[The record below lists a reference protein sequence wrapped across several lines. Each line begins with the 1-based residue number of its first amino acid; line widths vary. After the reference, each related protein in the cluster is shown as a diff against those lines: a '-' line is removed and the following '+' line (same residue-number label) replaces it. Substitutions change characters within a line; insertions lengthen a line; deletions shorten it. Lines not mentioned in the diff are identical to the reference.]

1 MAEIQRYPILATKEL
16 VVFPSSS
23 VPLTVNSTRNVLAIE
38 ASLAADGVILL
49 VPVKDNK
56 HPREAKLGDLFE
68 VGTLCKIEQARGS
81 KEDGYQII
89 VGGLFRCD
97 IIAASD
103 EEDFVQAGTAR
114 IEAIEDIDRE
124 ARKTL
129 LENAKK
135 LALDILKLSRGSGVK
150 RLTELIQGLDDEDLL
165 VHTCAAHL
173 DLSFEDRLELL
184 RLRSIKQRLLK
195 TIELLQVKKNS
206 MTVQMEI
213 NRKLSSQMDKK
224 QREVI
229 LREQLHAI
237 REELGELDSGG
248 VNKPEYLERIE
259 ASDMPD
265 SVKAVAR
272 DEAKRL
278 ESMPSMSPEGPSIRN
293 YLDLMLELPWTHKE
307 STDIDIRH
315 ARDVLN
321 ADHYGLDKVKDRII
335 QHLAVMQLNRGLKG
349 SILLLVG
356 PPGVG
361 KTSLGKSIAKA
372 MHREFVRVS
381 LGGVRD
387 EADIRGHRRTYLGSM
402 PGRLI
407 QGIKRAGT
415 TNPVFLLDEIDKLGR
430 GWSGDPAGALL
441 EVLDPEQN
449 QHFEDHYLDVPYDLS
464 QVMFIAT
471 ANSLEGIP
479 GPLRDR
485 LEIIQLSGYT
495 SAEKLHIAKQHL
507 WPSERSH
514 HGLKESNVSIHDE
527 ALLRLITHYTR
538 EAGVRDLKRKLAA
551 ICRHLTEQVLL
562 AESGKSFVIRT
573 KDLEEILGPEPFRME
588 MAEAVLPPG
597 VVTGLAW
604 TPMGGDILFIEA
616 KQMRGKGKLTIT
628 GQLGEVMKESLHI
641 AMSHIRY
648 HLSEINPRFDYE
660 NRDIHVHVPSGA
672 IPKDGP
678 SAGITML
685 TALASLISGKAVSPE
700 LAMSGEITL
709 RGAVMPVG
717 GVKEK
722 VIAAQNAGIKRII
735 LATRNK
741 KDLVDVPQ
749 DVRDQLEF
757 HFVDTVEQV
766 LQLALEIEIDGTK
779 QKQLFHEEPG
789 LPGTRE
795 EHFPN

>member
-1 MAEIQRYPILATKEL
+1 MADAKNYPILATKEL

-23 VPLTVNSTRNVLAIE
+23 VPLTVNSDRNVHAIE
-38 ASLAADGVILL
+38 AALADSGLILL
-49 VPVKDNK
+49 VPVKERK
-56 HPREAKLGDLFE
+56 HPRQAKLEDLYA

-81 KEDGYQII
+81 LEEGYQMI
-89 VGGLFRCD
+89 VGGLYRCD
-97 IIAASD
+97 ILSTEEKEKLFVGEAS
-103 EEDFVQAGTAR
+103 R
-114 IEAIEDIDRE
+114 IEATEDIDE
-124 ARKTL
+124 QAKKTL
-129 LENAKK
+129 LDSAKS
-135 LALDILKLSRGSGVK
+135 LALEILKLSRGSGVK
-150 RLTELIQGLDDEDLL
+150 RLAELIQGLDDEDVL

-173 DLSFEDRLELL
+173 DLNFEDRLDLL
-184 RLRSIKQRLLK
+184 EIRSVKQRLLRI
-195 TIELLQVKKNS
+195 IELLQIKKNS
-206 MTVQMEI
+206 MNVQLEI
-213 NRKLSSQMDKK
+213 NRKLSTQMDKK

-229 LREQLHAI
+229 LREQLLAI
-237 REELGELDSGG
+237 REELGELDASSP
-248 VNKPEYLERIE
+248 KPEYLERIE
-259 ASDMPD
+259 ASEMPD
-265 SVKAVAR
+265 TVKAVAR

-278 ESMPSMSPEGPSIRN
+278 ESMPAMSPEGPSIRN
-293 YLDLMLELPWTHKE
+293 YLDLLLELPWTHQE
-307 STDIDIRH
+307 ATDIDIRH
-315 ARDVLN
+315 ARKILN
-321 ADHYGLDKVKDRII
+321 EDHYGLDKVKDRII
-335 QHLAVMQLNRGLKG
+335 QHLAVMQLNRGMKG

-407 QGIKRAGT
+407 QGIKRARC

-430 GWSGDPAGALL
+430 SWSGDPAGALL

-449 QHFEDHYLDVPYDLS
+449 QNFEDHYLDVPYDLS

-485 LEIIQLSGYT
+485 LELIQLSGYT

-507 WPSERSH
+507 WPSERNL
-514 HGLKESNVSIHDE
+514 HGLAEAKVSIQDE

-551 ICRHLTEQVLL
+551 ICRHLSEKVILQ
-562 AESGKSFVIRT
+562 EGEKSFSIRT
-573 KDLEEILGPEPFRME
+573 EDLEDILGPEPFRME
-588 MAEAVLPPG
+588 VAEALLPAG

-616 KQMRGKGKLTIT
+616 KQMRGKGQLTIT
-628 GQLGEVMKESLHI
+628 GQLGDVMKESLHI

-648 HLSEINPRFDYE
+648 HLAEINPRFDYE
-660 NRDIHVHVPSGA
+660 KRDIHVHVPSGA

-685 TALASLISGKAVSPE
+685 TSLASLIAGKAVSPD

-709 RGAVMPVG
+709 RGTVMPVG

-722 VIAAQNAGIKRII
+722 VIAAHNAGIKRII
-735 LATRNK
+735 LASRNR
-741 KDLVDVPQ
+741 KDLREVPEE
-749 DVRDQLEF
+749 VRQNLKF
-757 HFVDTVEQV
+757 YFVDTVEQV
-766 LQLALEIEIDGTK
+766 LQIALEIDIDGSKPQRIFNDETK
-779 QKQLFHEEPG
+779 LSPSHEEQ
-789 LPGTRE
+789 LP
-795 EHFPN
+795 N